1 MKGVSGGMTE
11 VRSAPA
17 ARRDSAVRRAARRST
32 GATGRVTAPRRVRWV
47 GYVVGV
53 VIALFTL
60 TPLAVVV
67 GSSLSP
73 QRFWQFPPQGLTFQ
87 WYGQLL
93 ADAEFMRSLLV
104 SFVVAAIV
112 TLLGTAV
119 GLLGAIAIVR
129 GPRGTSHRLA
139 IGSLLPV
146 LFPNVAIGVAIF
158 MLYANLGVPI
168 GIVTLAVAQL
178 ILVLPFTIRLLM
190 VGLTGI
196 NPNLERAAQN
206 LGASPGLAVIK
217 VVLPLIKGATLTAAL
232 ITFVHSLDDAAVA
245 LFVNNPDTITVPVRL
260 LLYQETQP
268 GPLIAAGGTILMV
281 VGVIVC
287 VVIVKTVGLGRAFG
301 VSSGKG

>member
-1 MKGVSGGMTE
+1 MTA
-11 VRSAPA
+11 VQPSATRAGEPGSPVA
-17 ARRDSAVRRAARRST
+17 DPPSRTAGRPRR
-32 GATGRVTAPRRVRWV
+32 GAPPVTAPRNVRWA
-47 GYVVGV
+47 GYVLCAV
-53 VIALFTL
+53 VTLFVL
-60 TPLAVVV
+60 TPLAVII
-67 GSSLSP
+67 GSSLTP
-73 QRFWQFPPQGLTFQ
+73 QRYWQFPPEGLTFQ
-87 WYGQLL
+87 WYEQLL
-93 ADAEFMRSLLV
+93 TDAEFMRSLLV
-104 SFVVAAIV
+104 SFVVAVIV
-112 TLLGTAV
+112 TLIGTAV

-129 GPRGTSHRLA
+129 GPRGTSQRLA
-139 IGSLLPV
+139 LGTLLPV

-168 GIVTLAVAQL
+168 GIVTLALAQL

-206 LGASPGLAVIK
+206 LGAPPGMAVVK

-245 LFVNNPDTITVPVRL
+245 LFINNPDTITVPVRL

-281 VGVIVC
+281 VGVVVC
-287 VVIVKTVGLGRAFG
+287 AVIVKTVGLGRAFG